1 MAMATIR
8 ITAKRQATLP
18 AALCDELG
26 VQPGDDLHTERRVV
40 KGETVWVLRARKL
53 DWSWFGAAKPLIKK
67 RRSHRWGDI
76 ERKIDE
82 GWAEDDR
89 A

>member
-1 MAMATIR
+1 MLMATIR

-26 VQPGDDLHTERRVV
+26 VQPGDDIQTERRVV

-53 DWSWFGAAKPLIKK
+53 DWSWFGAAKHLIK
-67 RRSHRWGDI
+67 RRSHRWEDI
-76 ERKIDE
+76 EKNIE
-82 GWAEDDR
+82 KGWAEDDR